1 MNIKIRKEIKG
12 MDAYPAG
19 RPISEVK
26 RQYGLQ
32 EVIKLAS
39 NENPNGCSPKA
50 KEAVSKLME
59 QFWMYPDPSTYELK
73 RKIAGRWNVKPEQVF
88 CGSGLDQLIRVI
100 CTAVI
105 EPGDESVVGE
115 VTFSRYADATLLA
128 GGRVISVP
136 MKDNGLDLEKMAD
149 AITPATKIIWFCN
162 PNNPTGTM
170 FTKNEFD
177 HIIGRIPSN
186 VIVVVDEAYYE
197 FVTDN
202 EFPDSLA
209 LLSKYPNMI
218 VMRTFSK
225 AYGLAGLRVGYG
237 IGDSELVKYFN
248 AIIGPFDV
256 NIMAQAA
263 AAAAI
268 DDLEFVKMSRDLNN
282 EGREYLYRE
291 LGSMGIPYVRT
302 QSNFIAINVMEDDNR
317 IFGELI
323 KKGIIV
329 KSGSSLKMP
338 GYIRVSIGSMEQNK
352 KFISALKG
360 ILKK

>member
-12 MDAYPAG
+12 MNAYPAG

-39 NENPNGCSPKA
+39 NENPNGCSAKA

-59 QFWMYPDPSTYELK
+59 QFWMYPDPSMYELK
-73 RKIAGRWNVKPEQVF
+73 HKIARRWNVEPEQVF

-115 VTFSRYADATLLA
+115 VTFSRYADATLLS
-128 GGRVISVP
+128 GGRVISVT

-162 PNNPTGTM
+162 PNNPTGTI
-170 FTKNEFD
+170 FTKKEFD
-177 HIIGRIPSN
+177 HIIGKIPSN
-186 VIVVVDEAYYE
+186 VIVVMDEAYYE

-202 EFPDSLA
+202 EYPDSLA

-237 IGDSELVKYFN
+237 IGDSELVKHFN

-268 DDLEFVKMSRDLNN
+268 DDLEFVRMSRDSNS

-291 LGSMGIPYVRT
+291 LNSMGIPYIRT
-302 QSNFIAINVMEDDNR
+302 QSNFIAVNVMEDDNR

-338 GYIRVSIGSMEQNK
+338 GYIRVSIGSMDQNK
-352 KFISALKG
+352 KFISALKD